1 MTLRVVDVAL
11 EHLSVNTFELFG
23 EIIGTHDS
31 PPVFSGP
38 HIKSWSLNFTCDG
51 DTEFMYVRYIHQPLE
66 FSVLESHSGV
76 TQCFTPLGYYPSV
89 MVVAPANAGDDN
101 PGFPEPN
108 SVRAFLVPGDR
119 GILLWRGTW
128 HALTRFPVMSTG
140 AEFALLTSVNTQ
152 RELEREKRDGT
163 PPKLTRVVDCA
174 EENGLTYRVVD
185 TRNLIAGISERD
197 GSS

>member
-101 PGFPEPN
+101 PRL
-108 SVRAFLVPGDR
+108 SR
-119 GILLWRGTW
+119 
-128 HALTRFPVMSTG
+128 
-140 AEFALLTSVNTQ
+140 AEF
-152 RELEREKRDGT
+152 G
-163 PPKLTRVVDCA
+163 
-174 EENGLTYRVVD
+174 
-185 TRNLIAGISERD
+185 AGISGSWGSRHLVMARHLARFDTLPGHVDRGRVCTPDLRQHAAGTRTRKTGRD
-197 GSS
+197 AAETHPRGGLRRRKWPDV